1 VQAEPEYAER
11 LRRAFRERLM
21 AHRTFLDDFEFV
33 DLTLEG
39 GYPNQRLVLLF
50 RRTGSDD
57 CLWGSRSANLWSR
70 HDHPD
75 LDWLPL
81 DPHADVD
88 DYVDLLILRLDMQND
103 GTCNPDTSGISWTG
117 WRLGG

>member
-1 VQAEPEYAER
+1 MQAEPEYAER

-70 HDHPD
+70 HDHPPPGHAERRYLQSRHFGHQ
-75 LDWLPL
+75 LDRLEIGRL
-81 DPHADVD
+81 A
-88 DYVDLLILRLDMQND
+88 YASLRYGRCAVLHD
-103 GTCNPDTSGISWTG
+103 SV
-117 WRLGG
+117 